1 MEILADEGSRFIP
14 LVSDYGFKA
23 TFGNEH
29 NTLFLRRAL
38 QALIKSAVPI
48 REVTFLPNEQAR
60 LSADS
65 RGGIYDLACVD
76 ERGSYF
82 IVEMQLAEYPEFV
95 QRMKFYALHRFNT
108 LARKGNDYAFQ
119 DMPRIYCIA
128 ILATNIFAHV
138 AAYHNVATFRNET
151 GEPID
156 DQLTLVTVE
165 LAKFDKSAATST
177 SDLDKLLFTMK
188 TLHTTAPDPTQWPA
202 FWTEDWIQ
210 LAIHEVDKLALPPE
224 ELLNYYMTL
233 SKNAL
238 IVRNEKLKIA
248 AAEKAVTAAAVKK
261 ALLRGKLSAAEIA
274 DDHDVTAEFVAE
286 IRRQLLAE

>member
-1 MEILADEGSRFIP
+1 
-14 LVSDYGFKA
+14 
-23 TFGNEH
+23 
-29 NTLFLRRAL
+29 
-38 QALIKSAVPI
+38 
-48 REVTFLPNEQAR
+48 
-60 LSADS
+60 
-65 RGGIYDLACVD
+65 
-76 ERGSYF
+76 
-82 IVEMQLAEYPEFV
+82 
-95 QRMKFYALHRFNT
+95 
-108 LARKGNDYAFQ
+108 
-119 DMPRIYCIA
+119 
-128 ILATNIFAHV
+128 
-138 AAYHNVATFRNET
+138 
-151 GEPID
+151 
-156 DQLTLVTVE
+156 
-165 LAKFDKSAATST
+165 
-177 SDLDKLLFTMK
+177 MK

>member
-1 MEILADEGSRFIP
+1 M
-14 LVSDYGFKA
+14 
-23 TFGNEH
+23 
-29 NTLFLRRAL
+29 LFRSVGAS
-38 QALIKSAVPI
+38 QP
-48 REVTFLPNEQAR
+48 
-60 LSADS
+60 
-65 RGGIYDLACVD
+65 
-76 ERGSYF
+76 
-82 IVEMQLAEYPEFV
+82 V
-95 QRMKFYALHRFNT
+95 QRPD
-108 LARKGNDYAFQ
+108 ARVEN
-119 DMPRIYCIA
+119 PRY
-128 ILATNIFAHV
+128 
-138 AAYHNVATFRNET
+138 
-151 GEPID
+151 
-156 DQLTLVTVE
+156 
-165 LAKFDKSAATST
+165 KAATST

-286 IRRQLLAE
+286 IKRQLLAE